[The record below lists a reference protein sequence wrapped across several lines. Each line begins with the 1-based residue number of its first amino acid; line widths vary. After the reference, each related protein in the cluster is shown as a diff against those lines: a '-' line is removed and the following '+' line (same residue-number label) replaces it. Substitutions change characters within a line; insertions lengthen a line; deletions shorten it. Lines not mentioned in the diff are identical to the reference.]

1 MQVHVVANEN
11 CHKVEAFYPNLGKT
25 VRPDAAAE
33 PLGAA
38 EDLIGASV

>member
-25 VRPDAAAE
+25 VRLDAAAD
-33 PLGAA
+33 PLGAPQ
-38 EDLIGASV
+38 DLIGAPF